1 MTNEPSLF
9 FVGQAWC
16 PSVNR
21 EMITSW
27 VIKIDKNLLQG
38 CLPFAKSR
46 DIFYQFRD
54 NGSYFFSLSW
64 KEFWYITNYVTF
76 GSDAPTV
83 FPTEILKIIFLC
95 IHVNLK
101 DWSSTKYPAKEHSR
115 ISPYFNLELIMK
127 H

>member
-1 MTNEPSLF
+1 MTKEPSLF
-9 FVGQAWC
+9 LVGQTWC

-27 VIKIDKNLLQG
+27 VIKKDKNLLQG
-38 CLPFAKSR
+38 CLPFAKGTE
-46 DIFYQFRD
+46 IFYQFRN
-54 NGSYFFSLSW
+54 NGSYFFSFSW

-83 FPTEILKIIFLC
+83 FLTEILKIFFLC
-95 IHVNLK
+95 VHVNLK
-101 DWSSTKYPAKEHSR
+101 DGSSTKYPAKEHSR
-115 ISPYFNLELIMK
+115 ISPYFSLELTMK